1 MEHTREDNVVN
12 DIKEARKIF
21 NDVRRNLPHKETK
34 RIRYK
39 LHKKETVYNFLKEKE
54 QKGSLTRI
62 EKRALKNLGR
72 YPKNIVKHL
81 KNFRKYL
88 KKSQKYQYGLD
99 YLFNQRNEEDCIT
112 EPTRQDN
119 ISNAI
124 KEARQP
130 FNDVKSNLSRKETKR
145 IRDKIR
151 KKETAYN
158 SLKEKE
164 QKGSL
169 TNREKNMLKN
179 ISRYLNNFK
188 KDLEKLQKYSITYGL
203 DYLFD
208 ETPKEEYYK
217 PTEIKSAF
225 DSD

>member
-21 NDVRRNLPHKETK
+21 NDVRRNLLHKETK
-34 RIRYK
+34 RTRYK

-62 EKRALKNLGR
+62 DKRALKNIGR
-72 YPKNIVKHL
+72 YPKNIVKYL
-81 KNFRKYL
+81 KNFGKHL

-99 YLFNQRNEEDCIT
+99 YLFNERNEKDYII
-112 EPTRQDN
+112 EPARQDN

-124 KEARQP
+124 KEARQLL
-130 FNDVKSNLSRKETKR
+130 NDVRSNLSRKETKR
-145 IRDKIR
+145 IRDELR

-158 SLKEKE
+158 SLKEKK
-164 QKGSL
+164 QRGSL

-179 ISRYLNNFK
+179 ISRYQVSK
-188 KDLEKLQKYSITYGL
+188 I
-203 DYLFD
+203 
-208 ETPKEEYYK
+208 
-217 PTEIKSAF
+217 
-225 DSD
+225 